1 MEFLNSQAN
10 SIKASG
16 FAVFGILWAL
26 PELGQCGD
34 WEKLIVKT
42 ENSNS
47 HQVSVA
53 HMDIVDC

>member
-1 MEFLNSQAN
+1 
-10 SIKASG
+10 
-16 FAVFGILWAL
+16 VFGILWAL

-42 ENSNS
+42 ENINS

-53 HMDIVDC
+53 HMDIVDCCAVETLDIYMKLT